1 MEKEQFAISQSKL
14 EEAHATANREW
25 LATTFAR
32 ARKVI
37 EAGGRVTIT
46 QELSGTSVELVAL
59 IDNLEGLNH
68 YVKKYSV

>member
-1 MEKEQFAISQSKL
+1 MEKEQFAISQAKL
-14 EEAHATANREW
+14 EEARATANREW

-32 ARKVI
+32 ACQVI

-46 QELSGTSVELVAL
+46 QELSGGSVELVAV